1 MGTLAVRDDNDIWGA
16 ASRFIFHLSEF
27 CISET
32 GGREYLKKFKEKFD
46 YGYNS
51 FEVYELNNN
60 DHSEFLYLIK
70 KYLEQGAYRSL
81 GYPKSE
87 VEASL
92 GDLIKRMEIAEL
104 DRTK

>member
-1 MGTLAVRDDNDIWGA
+1 ML
-16 ASRFIFHLSEF
+16 EF

-32 GGREYLKKFKEKFD
+32 DGREYLQKFKEKFD

-51 FEVYELNNN
+51 FEVYELNDT

-81 GYPKSE
+81 GYPESE
-87 VEASL
+87 VQTSL
-92 GDLIKRMEIAEL
+92 GELIKRMEIAEL
-104 DRTK
+104 ERAERKLRN